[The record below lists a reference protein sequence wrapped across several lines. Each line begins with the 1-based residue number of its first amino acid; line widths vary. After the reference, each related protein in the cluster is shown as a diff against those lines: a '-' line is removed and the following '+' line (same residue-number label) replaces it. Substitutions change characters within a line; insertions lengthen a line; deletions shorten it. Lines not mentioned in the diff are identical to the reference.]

1 MEPII
6 CIQKFLR
13 KGLSYLWNHRESIDA
28 TQLSIISSL
37 YNNRK
42 KGSMDGEQSI
52 TYKLSNKKAGK
63 LGYGRYYGN
72 KGSLETLEKEARGT
86 LCKDFY
92 HDLDIVNCH
101 PELLV
106 QFAKSKYNK
115 DLPELE
121 YYCENRDIILKKISD
136 NRDDAKTEIIRILY
150 GGKNKHDITSK
161 LSEEIKTFSKFL
173 SKQKEYE
180 ELLKVCKEEDNI
192 YGTFLSFVLQTEERH
207 CMLSMKKYLESINIS
222 VDVLCYDGVMIRKN
236 DKYIIDNEFL
246 QNISNAI
253 LKDTT
258 YKVIITEKTF
268 SYFEIPNTDTEE
280 IVKGVSKEEYTKMKE
295 EFESNHFYYIPTNQ
309 YAEIRDGIMNLYDL
323 QHATEIFNSEYIF
336 KMSDKFADNI
346 TFFDLWRKDITRKK
360 IRYVSYSEKGDDIFT
375 LPLTFQYTKQ
385 SPNLNPK
392 HIELF
397 EKLLSITCNNNTILK
412 EYVRN
417 YYAHILQKPFDL
429 PGVGLVYTG
438 GKGIGKDTKVNFI
451 MKYILGEKYSQNYSS
466 NKQFFGFHD
475 TGKQNKFLI
484 KLEEASRKDCLENSE
499 ELKAIITAT
508 MLTYNPKGSK
518 EYHLP
523 NYGRFIFTTNKSNPV
538 DMSDEERR
546 FVILPVSSEMKGKTQ
561 FWNTI
566 YKELYN
572 FEAGRSIAEYLLS
585 IDISNFNPRTLP
597 DNEYQDAVI
606 ESEKT
611 DIDFFMDAWNGEELS
626 SNELYSS
633 YKEFC
638 ITANLQYSPNSISF
652 GRKLLSYIRSGVL
665 LKNRKGENT
674 AFYSKK

>member
-6 CIQKFLR
+6 CNQQFSR
-13 KGLSYLWNHRESIDA
+13 KGLAYLWNHRESIDA
-28 TQLSIISSL
+28 TQLSIINSL

-52 TYKLSNKKAGK
+52 TYKLSIKKAGK

-101 PELLV
+101 PVLLV
-106 QFAKSKYNK
+106 QFAKYKYNK

-136 NRDDAKTEIIRILY
+136 NRDEAKTEIIRILY

-192 YGTFLSFVLQTEERH
+192 YGTFLSFVLQTEERK

-236 DKYIIDNEFL
+236 DKYIIDDEFL

-258 YKVIITEKTF
+258 YKVTITEKTF

-295 EFESNHFYYIPTNQ
+295 EFELNHFYYIPTNQ

-385 SPNLNPK
+385 SSNLNPN

-397 EKLLSITCNNNTILK
+397 EKLLSITCNNNTLLK

-466 NKQFFGFHD
+466 NKIFFGVHD
-475 TGKQNKFLI
+475 TDKQNKFLI
-484 KLEEASRKDCLENSE
+484 KLEEASRKDCLENAD
-499 ELKAIITAT
+499 ELKSIITAT
-508 MLTYNPKGSK
+508 TLTYNPKGSK
-518 EYHLP
+518 MYSFP

-538 DMSDEERR
+538 DMSDGERR
-546 FVILPVSSEMKGKTQ
+546 FVILPVSSEMKGNTE

-572 FEAGRSIAEYLLS
+572 FEAGRSVAEYLLS
-585 IDISNFNPRTLP
+585 IDISNFNPRILP
-597 DNEYQDAVI
+597 VNEYQDAVVK
-606 ESEKT
+606 SEKT

-626 SNELYSS
+626 SNDLYNS

-638 ITANLQYSPNSISF
+638 ITTNLQYSPNSISL
-652 GRKLLSYIRSGVL
+652 GRRLLSFIRSGVL
-665 LKNRKGENT
+665 LRRDGRANT